1 MKGVH
6 VLVSFALIILIS
18 IIAIGLV
25 LQFGL
30 PGSERSKEILTLQE
44 GKDVLTRIDNSIRDV
59 SYQGEG
65 ASIDLRLT
73 ITDGSYIINNQTEE
87 VLFTMDS
94 REQIVGVGVTT
105 YENNLNIIG
114 KEGTIEVLL
123 YYDDIDILNG
133 SEFGK
138 GSRRLLIKNNG
149 WDPISEKQTINIVVS

>member
-149 WDPISEKQTINIVVS
+149 WDPISEKQIINIVVS